1 MIMPLHW
8 RGLILKQETRPMKI
22 TYYCKHCGSE
32 DVWVEGSKHMNEPDT
47 FSEYDNY
54 YCAGECDGE
63 EISSVGIRQG
73 ETA

>member
-1 MIMPLHW
+1 
-8 RGLILKQETRPMKI
+8 MKI

>member
-1 MIMPLHW
+1 
-8 RGLILKQETRPMKI
+8 MKI
-22 TYYCKHCGSE
+22 TYFCNYCNSENVWTEGMKHL
-32 DVWVEGSKHMNEPDT
+32 NEPDT

-63 EISSVGIRQG
+63 SISSVGIRQS